1 MKKVFDKKEYNK
13 NYDKEHYTKFAAK
26 LKKEELEELN
36 NFLKKRNMNKR
47 EFVLQSKELLER
59 RNNMKIENLWIL
71 NALKEMASNCL
82 NRNVDSE
89 FYDFYFENNIEWLI
103 NNSKKIINDFYQL
116 NHDFEKKNNIF
127 QFALKWD
134 RNTIEEAIDELKGE

>member
-1 MKKVFDKKEYNK
+1 
-13 NYDKEHYTKFAAK
+13 
-26 LKKEELEELN
+26 
-36 NFLKKRNMNKR
+36 MNKR